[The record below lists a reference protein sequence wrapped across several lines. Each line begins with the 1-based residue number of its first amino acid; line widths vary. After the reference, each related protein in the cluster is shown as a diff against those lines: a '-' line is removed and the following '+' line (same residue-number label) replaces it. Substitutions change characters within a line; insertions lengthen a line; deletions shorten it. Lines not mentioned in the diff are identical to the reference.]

1 MARLMSYFLPAP
13 PGLALAHCDDT
24 HLYLDILNDFSL
36 RMQCLPKL
44 PPMSGT
50 RKFNIHV
57 YAPGMHALFNC
68 ILIVALASV

>member
-1 MARLMSYFLPAP
+1 MACLMSYLLPVS

>member
-1 MARLMSYFLPAP
+1 MACLMSYLLPVS

-36 RMQCLPKL
+36 CMQRSPKL

-50 RKFNIHV
+50 HEFNVHV
-57 YAPGMHALFNC
+57 YARECMHY
-68 ILIVALASV
+68 LIVS